1 MKSIK
6 EIFAGE
12 EKCVLIS
19 MEQLTQLLKAEER
32 LQIVKDYVANTIYLD
47 KSTLLVLL
55 GNSEKAD
62 TE

>member
-6 EIFAGE
+6 EIFTGE
-12 EKCVLIS
+12 EKSVLIS

-47 KSTLLVLL
+47 KSVLLVLL

-62 TE
+62 AE